1 MLASDAGHAGVVSL
15 LLDAGANKGL
25 RDNNG
30 RTALI
35 LASRAGHVEVLSLL
49 EEHP

>member
-25 RDNNG
+25 RDNG
-30 RTALI
+30 RTAVI